1 MLPIRKI
8 LCPTDFSEPSYEALK
23 AAEELTL
30 YFSAELYLVNVVNPI
45 PAATTTSDAMSFNVS
60 LYQQELEKSA
70 QKSLQE
76 LIDKRVSK
84 KLRVHPIVAYGSPA
98 DEIVRIANE
107 ENIDLIVIATH
118 GRTGWRHLVSGSV
131 TEKVVRIASHP
142 VLTIRTPKKTAAA

>member
-23 AAEELTL
+23 AAEDLTL

-70 QKSLQE
+70 QKSL
-76 LIDKRVSK
+76 
-84 KLRVHPIVAYGSPA
+84 
-98 DEIVRIANE
+98 
-107 ENIDLIVIATH
+107 
-118 GRTGWRHLVSGSV
+118 
-131 TEKVVRIASHP
+131 
-142 VLTIRTPKKTAAA
+142 

>member
-1 MLPIRKI
+1 
-8 LCPTDFSEPSYEALK
+8 
-23 AAEELTL
+23 
-30 YFSAELYLVNVVNPI
+30 
-45 PAATTTSDAMSFNVS
+45 
-60 LYQQELEKSA
+60 
-70 QKSLQE
+70 
-76 LIDKRVSK
+76 
-84 KLRVHPIVAYGSPA
+84 LRVHPIVAYGSPA